1 MKTPLLLA
9 LLLLPLVL
17 CAQSLNDEYM
27 FPGDEAW
34 EDPTYEILSSPEYSM
49 GGMLGSATVDGVIY
63 SQVRFMPE
71 LAIWK
76 LGLGLDIDLLLDGEG
91 KIRREGWD
99 NWADILRKIFY
110 IRFADRTDSLYFK
123 IGSIPDYTLGHGL
136 VFDDYSNM
144 LRYPKVKNIGG
155 YLGLNT
161 SSYGFSFEVYT
172 HDISKNEIIAGRA
185 SLQPLRGSK
194 LPLLRKL
201 KVGVN
206 LGADRNPYG
215 KYPDSDKDGYPDV
228 YDKFPNDSRYWL
240 DTDGDNTPDDIDFD
254 LNGNGIMDHPDLNP
268 YVNIAFPGIAEL
280 YPDYPFD
287 TAVYPDSANQYLDP
301 TPMLVYSLEYDLPLV
316 EKSNIKLSNYAELAV
331 IDGYGKGLIF
341 PGFSLRWLIFDTKL
355 ELRNFG
361 SRFLPAYFNNLY
373 DEQRCEVVD
382 LSAVSENGRRIYSL
396 TTKDTM
402 LDGIKASIGWFG
414 YLKVNIANFAYLKC
428 AYQDL
433 FGDESIPGKSLWAKL
448 TFMPEK
454 FPRLREASLYYAQ
467 TDVAELDL
475 KYPRNTNSRVTGRI
489 VYGYNDYYNL
499 ICRYAEIY
507 TDLNGDG
514 KIRGS
519 EETVETITFGVEFQF

>member
-185 SLQPLRGSK
+185 SLQPCEAQNCPAAQTESRSE
-194 LPLLRKL
+194 
-201 KVGVN
+201 
-206 LGADRNPYG
+206 LGGRP
-215 KYPDSDKDGYPDV
+215 K
-228 YDKFPNDSRYWL
+228 
-240 DTDGDNTPDDIDFD
+240 
-254 LNGNGIMDHPDLNP
+254 
-268 YVNIAFPGIAEL
+268 
-280 YPDYPFD
+280 
-287 TAVYPDSANQYLDP
+287 
-301 TPMLVYSLEYDLPLV
+301 
-316 EKSNIKLSNYAELAV
+316 
-331 IDGYGKGLIF
+331 
-341 PGFSLRWLIFDTKL
+341 SLR
-355 ELRNFG
+355 
-361 SRFLPAYFNNLY
+361 
-373 DEQRCEVVD
+373 Q
-382 LSAVSENGRRIYSL
+382 
-396 TTKDTM
+396 
-402 LDGIKASIGWFG
+402 
-414 YLKVNIANFAYLKC
+414 
-428 AYQDL
+428 
-433 FGDESIPGKSLWAKL
+433 IP
-448 TFMPEK
+448 
-454 FPRLREASLYYAQ
+454 R
-467 TDVAELDL
+467 
-475 KYPRNTNSRVTGRI
+475 
-489 VYGYNDYYNL
+489 
-499 ICRYAEIY
+499 
-507 TDLNGDG
+507 
-514 KIRGS
+514 
-519 EETVETITFGVEFQF
+519 